1 MPYLTIAEYKEFT
14 GKSIEETKFTE
25 LLPKASDVLDHITRH
40 FYARVDIDDDI
51 YLWRVKQF
59 KKALASQIMY
69 FDEVG
74 SSTYE
79 GINKQPQSFSAGRTT
94 VSKAGRHGSTGPSES
109 KSLIAEDVYVY
120 LEGTGLLYSGVGV
133 MR

>member
-79 GINKQPQSFSAGRTT
+79 GINKQPQSFSAGRTSVTNASRYNT
-94 VSKAGRHGSTGPSES
+94 VGANES
-109 KSLIAEDVYVY
+109 KSAAAEEVYMH
-120 LEGTGLLYSGVGV
+120 LSGTGLLYRGIGV